1 MQPLAAILAAVL
13 LAAAAMAAGASP
25 SPATIINET
34 CAVVTAGAYPGYDY
48 CVNVLS
54 SDPSAASVG
63 LAVIAANATARN
75 VTGTVG
81 LIDDLLHTLPRC
93 SDMYRLPMA
102 EKVASALGELVAG
115 RGPSVSTYSLYSDAH
130 DLGPLNCFMA
140 LTETWPLPGF
150 PRPRDPLVHENN
162 ENMGLVLF
170 AMNVAML
177 IPKSSGSAAAAG
189 ASPAAIINAT
199 CSSLSYSTYPGYDYC
214 VSVLSSGPSSATAR
228 DTRDLAIVA
237 TDAITRNITSMV
249 DLIQGLLSDVSE
261 CKVSYGGRMAKTVD
275 SALGDLIAGRDR
287 AGAAN
292 KLADASRDAMDCD
305 VVMSKRRGVA
315 KNALYQENAD
325 NFVSAHFASNVAMY
339 ADT

>member
-13 LAAAAMAAGASP
+13 LATFAMAAGASP
-25 SPATIINET
+25 SAINAT
-34 CAVVTAGAYPGYDY
+34 CALVTAGAYPGYDY

-54 SDPSAASVG
+54 DPSAAASVG

-81 LIDDLLHTLPRC
+81 LIDDLLDTLPRC
-93 SDMYRLPMA
+93 SDNYRIAMA

-115 RGPSVSTYSLYSDAH
+115 RGASVSTYTLYSDAH

-177 IPKSSGSAAAAG
+177 IPDPESSGSAAAAG

-237 TDAITRNITSMV
+237 TNAITRNITSMV
-249 DLIQGLLSDVSE
+249 ELIQGLLSDVSE
-261 CKVSYGGRMAKTVD
+261 CKISYGSRMAKAVD

-305 VVMSKRRGVA
+305 VVMSKRRGAA
-315 KNALYQENAD
+315 KNVLYQENAD

-339 ADT
+339 SNT